1 MFCLRLSEEG
11 KILYKKKSYYVAN
24 KVSNDLTNFLRLPE
38 KKYRINYRFY
48 KYETSYRD
56 IEDLKRLK
64 KFTSKYNKCILVD
77 TSELMKYIG
86 KNLLELKK
94 LKNYGKKKQDKIFYK
109 SEGDN
114 YFDRNGPRVNKS
126 IFKAIS
132 FLKPKPNLNIFEIGC
147 GCGSTLKKINKV

>member
-64 KFTSKYNKCILVD
+64 
-77 TSELMKYIG
+77 
-86 KNLLELKK
+86 NLL
-94 LKNYGKKKQDKIFYK
+94 
-109 SEGDN
+109 
-114 YFDRNGPRVNKS
+114 
-126 IFKAIS
+126 
-132 FLKPKPNLNIFEIGC
+132 LNII
-147 GCGSTLKKINKV
+147 SAY